1 MVQTIIIA
9 RTDKI
14 GDFVVSI
21 PSYATAHAMYPQAK
35 IVALVSKF
43 NRIIAENVTCIDEC
57 VCIDD
62 YEDMNELG
70 EKLHSYHP
78 DVFVALVSNN
88 IISKLAV
95 KSKAPVRVGP
105 RSKFWSFF
113 HYNYGIRQRR
123 SQCIKSEAAYNLDLI
138 KQLNPALFDKIG
150 IRFERIR
157 YKSEDAQVVD
167 YFLEKTGLKAQQFV
181 LVNPFTGGS
190 GANLSVTQYGEVIND
205 IISGAQDHV
214 EVQQKTTKSRNSWVD
229 LFSGK
234 TKKQENIVTT
244 DESEESTV
252 VYSNEQKE
260 SESQTQELPP
270 KARSSAYS
278 YSSSASYRL
287 ADSEADSAN
296 TAATPQTSASTQGV
310 STATTN
316 VASAHSTPSLPPD
329 HDPAAHAESTEQV
342 EQAKQTKHI
351 KPDDQADTTATTA
364 EENLDSSDSLDYNET
379 STSALMAREWAKKQA
394 LEHEDSFNS
403 QYATQEMTDEDGSV
417 TVSWSRRDSE
427 NDSDDSDS
435 YESSYDRLSQMI
447 HDYAAANTDS
457 ENSEETSDSSPAHVV
472 ILGMKQHTKQM
483 EEILNKVAPKNLKN
497 VHCFINNRSLLVAAA
512 LVDRCKV
519 FLGPSTGITQI
530 AGNYRKP
537 TICFYSTRPSN
548 SHRRWE
554 LYGDDDEVAVTFK
567 IENLD
572 EETREL
578 LLLEEDRKQ
587 TIVSSVLNE
596 LYRD

>member
-35 IVALVSKF
+35 IVALVSRF

-78 DVFVALVSNN
+78 DVFVALVSDN
-88 IISKLAV
+88 IISTLAV

-105 RSKFWSFF
+105 RSKLWSFF
-113 HYNYGIRQRR
+113 HYNYGIRQKR

-138 KQLNPALFDKIG
+138 RQLNPTLFDQVG
-150 IRFERIR
+150 VRFERIR
-157 YKSEDAQVVD
+157 YTSDDAKFVD
-167 YFLEKTGLKAQQFV
+167 RFLAKTGLEPQKFV

-190 GANLSVTQYGEVIND
+190 GANLSILQYGEVING
-205 IISGAQDHV
+205 IISGAKNHV
-214 EVQQKTTKSRNSWVD
+214 EAQQKITMSRNSWVD
-229 LFSGK
+229 LISGK

-244 DESEESTV
+244 NESKESTTI
-252 VYSNEQKE
+252 YSSERKE
-260 SESQTQELPP
+260 SEVQIQESSK
-270 KARSSAYS
+270 KAHSLAYS
-278 YSSSASYRL
+278 YSSSENYREAYSETDNAS
-287 ADSEADSAN
+287 N
-296 TAATPQTSASTQGV
+296 AAQASTNAQEAITSIVG
-310 STATTN
+310 TN
-316 VASAHSTPSLPPD
+316 STPLPPPEQD
-329 HDPAAHAESTEQV
+329 QAAQAESTEL
-342 EQAKQTKHI
+342 EKQTEQI
-351 KPDDQADTTATTA
+351 KPNEKTDEDLND
-364 EENLDSSDSLDYNET
+364 LDYNET

-403 QYATQEMTDEDGSV
+403 QYATKEMTDEDGSV
-417 TVSWSRRDSE
+417 IVSWSRRY
-427 NDSDDSDS
+427 SDS
-435 YESSYDRLSQMI
+435 YSNDNYESSYDRLSQMI
-447 HDYAAANTDS
+447 HEYAASNTNSD
-457 ENSEETSDSSPAHVV
+457 NSEEAANSSPAHVV
-472 ILGMKQHTKQM
+472 ILGMKQHRKQI
-483 EEILNKVAPKNLKN
+483 EEILNNIAPKNLQN
-497 VHCFINNRSLLVAAA
+497 VHCFINDQSLLVAAA

-530 AGNYRKP
+530 AGNYKKP
-537 TICFYSTRPSN
+537 AICFYSTRPSN

-567 IENLD
+567 IENLH
-572 EETREL
+572 ENTKEL
-578 LLLEEDRKQ
+578 LLLTEERKQ

>member
-21 PSYATAHAMYPQAK
+21 PAYATAHAMYPKAK

-43 NRIIAENVTCIDEC
+43 NRIIAQNVTCIDEC

-70 EKLHSYHP
+70 EKLHSYNP

-95 KSKAPVRVGP
+95 QSKAPVRVGP

-113 HYNYGIRQRR
+113 HYNYGIRQKR

-138 KQLNPALFDKIG
+138 KQLNPPLFDKIG
-150 IRFERIR
+150 IHFDRIR
-157 YKSEDAQVVD
+157 YSNEDAQVAD
-167 YFLEKTGLKAQQFV
+167 SFLAKHRLKPQQFV

-190 GANLSVTQYGEVIND
+190 GANLSLPQYGAVING
-205 IISGAQDHV
+205 IISGADAHYKA
-214 EVQQKTTKSRNSWVD
+214 QKKSTSSRSSWGD
-229 LFSGK
+229 LISSK
-234 TKKQENIVTT
+234 AKKQENIVTT
-244 DESEESTV
+244 DEKEEATT
-252 VYSNEQKE
+252 VYSSDKAKQELQG
-260 SESQTQELPP
+260 SEIQSQTG
-270 KARSSAYS
+270 SSGYS

-287 ADSEADSAN
+287 SDSQVDSDAS
-296 TAATPQTSASTQGV
+296 ATPHQVGTTSLEASV
-310 STATTN
+310 ATN
-316 VASAHSTPSLPPD
+316 K
-329 HDPAAHAESTEQV
+329 AA
-342 EQAKQTKHI
+342 K
-351 KPDDQADTTATTA
+351 D
-364 EENLDSSDSLDYNET
+364 N
-379 STSALMAREWAKKQA
+379 STSALTPAQDQDAPAETTAQSEQSGLAEQAEPTRHTKLEELRQLNERNKSSTSALFMAREWAKQQA
-394 LEHEDSFNS
+394 QEHEDSLNL
-403 QYATQEMTDEDGSV
+403 QYATEETTGEDGSV
-417 TVSWSRRDSE
+417 ILSWSRRDNE
-427 NDSDDSDS
+427 DDSDGSDS
-435 YESSYDRLSQMI
+435 YESSYDRLSQLI
-447 HDYAAANTDS
+447 HDYAESTTDTES
-457 ENSEETSDSSPAHVV
+457 TEEEESSAQVV
-472 ILGMKQHTKQM
+472 ILGMTQHTKQM
-483 EEILNKVAPKNLKN
+483 EEILSAISPKNLRN
-497 VHCFINNRSLLVAAA
+497 VHCFVNKKSLLVAAA

-530 AGNYRKP
+530 AGNYLKP

-554 LYGDDDEVAVTFK
+554 LYGDPDEVAVTFK
-567 IENLD
+567 LENLS

-578 LLLEEDRKQ
+578 LMLEEDRKQ
-587 TIVSSVLNE
+587 TIISSVLNE